1 MLIRRVESD
10 RGVTIAAKLRRVS
23 QARGRE
29 SQSTA
34 MCDCRRP
41 QSEKNRQ
48 AGWGELAE
56 EKNKSMNKSKSM
68 SNCSKFNWSNKSRS
82 MSKGESNTNNHKHGN
97 GDGNGGKAQCATA
110 RTCAG
115 ASRRKCTGYES

>member
-82 MSKGESNTNNHKHGN
+82 MSKGESNTNNHR
-97 GDGNGGKAQCATA
+97 NGGKAQCATA

-115 ASRRKCTGYES
+115 APRRKCTGYES

>member
-1 MLIRRVESD
+1 MYTAVESD

-82 MSKGESNTNNHKHGN
+82 MSKGESNTNNHRNGNGNGHGN
-97 GDGNGGKAQCATA
+97 WSNSSLAMVTA
-110 RTCAG
+110 SICWH
-115 ASRRKCTGYES
+115 